1 MITGLLLSVS
11 SIYLNKLVFADD
23 NWSDIAQR
31 QQAEEQRAMA
41 KYVSKYQSANIEKTK
56 IDWSGLTSTTTDE
69 TSKGRQLDQQAQV
82 SLENAL
88 STFDLIHIR
97 QLADLQA
104 NGYKDL
110 TNTPTDTQG
119 RDRNTLIEQARN
131 SSMIQAE
138 GIVSGLNAIDTTYTN
153 FGQGV
158 TTDESTYDRQAQ
170 INKQWDNMESQ
181 AADLVNKLSKIN
193 SDYANL
199 APGATT
205 NEKTNG
211 RQLSSAQAY
220 ALEKAVT
227 VFEQIH
233 HKRLSYLQ
241 SSYYGLTN
249 TPTDMEGKDRNAM
262 LEQAREASLQNA
274 LRIYNAYYNG
284 IGLK

>member
-11 SIYLNKLVFADD
+11 SVYLNKVVFADD
-23 NWSDIAQR
+23 NWSDMAQR
-31 QQAEEQRAMA
+31 QQAEEQRAME
-41 KYVSKYQSANIEKTK
+41 KYLSKYQAANIEQSKR
-56 IDWSGLTSTTTDE
+56 DWSGLTSTTTDE
-69 TSKGRQLDQQAQV
+69 TSRGRQIDQQSQV

-88 STFDLIHIR
+88 ATFDQIHIK
-97 QLADLQA
+97 QLADLQSSYQ
-104 NGYKDL
+104 GL

-119 RDRNTLIEQARN
+119 RDRNAMIEQARA
-131 SSMIQAE
+131 SSLSSAE
-138 GIVSGLNAIDTTYTN
+138 NIVNQLNRIDTTYTN
-153 FGQGV
+153 FEPGV

-170 INKQWDNMESQ
+170 INKQWGNMESK
-181 AADLVNKLSKIN
+181 AADLVNKLSKIDT
-193 SDYANL
+193 DYANL

-233 HKRLSYLQ
+233 QKRLSYLQ

-249 TPTDMEGKDRNAM
+249 TPTDTEGKDRNAM

-284 IGLK
+284 VGLK

>member
-1 MITGLLLSVS
+1 MITGLLLCVS
-11 SIYLNKLVFADD
+11 SVYLNKVVFADD

-41 KYVSKYQSANIEKTK
+41 KYVSKYQSANIEQTK

-69 TSKGRQLDQQAQV
+69 TSRGRQIEQQAQV

-88 STFDLIHIR
+88 STFDLIHIK

-104 NGYKDL
+104 NGYQGL
-110 TNTPTDTQG
+110 TNTPTDMQG
-119 RDRNTLIEQARN
+119 RDRNVMIEQARA
-131 SSMIQAE
+131 SSLSSAE
-138 GIVSGLNAIDTTYTN
+138 DIVNGLNRIDTTYTN
-153 FGQGV
+153 FEPGV

-170 INKQWDNMESQ
+170 INKQWDNMESK
-181 AADLVNKLSKIN
+181 AADLVNKLSKIDT
-193 SDYANL
+193 DYANL

-220 ALEKAVT
+220 ALEKAVM

-233 HKRLSYLQ
+233 QKRLSYLQ

-249 TPTDMEGKDRNAM
+249 TPTDTEGKDRNAM